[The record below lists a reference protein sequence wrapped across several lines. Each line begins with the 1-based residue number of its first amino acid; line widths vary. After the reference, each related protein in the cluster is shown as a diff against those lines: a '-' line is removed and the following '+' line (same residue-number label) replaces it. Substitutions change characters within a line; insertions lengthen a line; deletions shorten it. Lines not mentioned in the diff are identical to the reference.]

1 MVWFF
6 DSLGINYYNKQITMN
21 FSQFCRSNWN
31 FLIIILFLAANTFLL
46 FNMNMQISPLKRHI
60 KSIDSDVSS
69 IDSSMDSVQSD
80 VSSIEFDVSSIESD
94 VSSIESDVT
103 AIQLSMDN
111 VESDISSIQ
120 IHNSVR

>member
-21 FSQFCRSNWN
+21 FSQFFRSNWN
-31 FLIIILFLAANTFLL
+31 FLIIVLFFAANTFLL
-46 FNMNMQISPLKRHI
+46 FNMNMQISSLKRHI

-69 IDSSMDSVQSD
+69 IDSSMDSVQS
-80 VSSIEFDVSSIESD
+80 DVSSIESD